1 MNYRLVTTAVAAG
14 GLVIFSAF
22 ALLGQSKSN
31 FTAPKHAFDKDHPSL
46 EGIWQAKAS
55 AGDDVEKLLVG
66 DKKLP
71 YAGKAMDKQKE
82 NAKNK
87 AKADPLNHCWMPGV
101 PRMVYMNYPFQIFQ
115 TAKYINFVSEY
126 AHVYRQV
133 FMDDSKHIDD
143 WPGGFWL
150 GDSRGR
156 WDGDTLAVDV
166 VDFNNQTWFDKA
178 GNYHSD
184 KLHVEERYTRTA
196 PDVLTYE
203 ATITDP
209 EVYSKP
215 WKISV
220 PLALHKEPNFRLLEH
235 ECQDQGMPAAASF

>member
-1 MNYRLVTTAVAAG
+1 MNYRLVSTAAAAG
-14 GLVIFSAF
+14 GLAIIFAL
-22 ALLGQSKSN
+22 ALLGQTKGGYS
-31 FTAPKHAFDKDHPSL
+31 APKHAWDKEHADLS
-46 EGIWQAKAS
+46 GIWQPKAN

-71 YAGKAMDKQKE
+71 YAGKAADKQKE

-87 AKADPLNHCWMPGV
+87 AKADPVNRCWLPGV
-101 PRMVYMNYPFQIFQ
+101 PRLAYMNYPFQIFQ
-115 TAKYINFVSEY
+115 TATYINFVSEY

-133 FMDDSKHIDD
+133 FMDGSKHIDD

-166 VDFNNQTWFDKA
+166 VGFNDLTWFDKA
-178 GNYHSD
+178 GNYHGD

-196 PDVLTYE
+196 PDVMTYE

-215 WKISV
+215 WKISTT
-220 PLALHKEPNFRLLEH
+220 LALHKEPNFRLLEH
-235 ECQDQGMPAAASF
+235 ECQDLAIPATQ